1 MTKGAEDAN
10 VRPDAPEDAMLER
23 ARTVFHVLHD
33 NVTSVM
39 RGQDRAVRF
48 VLAAFAAGGHVLL
61 EDVPGTGK
69 TTLAKS
75 MAASLETTFTRVQFT
90 PDLLPADILGVS
102 VYDPARQSF
111 RFHPGPVFTNILL
124 GDEINRASPRT
135 QSALLEAMAERQ
147 VSVEGRMM
155 TLERPFFV
163 IATQNPSDFHGTYPL
178 PESQMD
184 RFAMSFQLG
193 YVAPEV
199 EAAMLGAQI
208 LAHPLES
215 LQPCA
220 TVDDA
225 LALMH
230 GTSLV
235 RVSPEL
241 TRYMVDLAAAT
252 RTEPNV
258 RLGAGPR
265 ASLTLMRCAQAL
277 SLADGHD
284 FVTPDA
290 VQEAA
295 PVVLPHRIVL
305 EPQAEYAG
313 ETAQGL
319 VARLLDSIPVP
330 A

>member
-1 MTKGAEDAN
+1 MTAGSKELEDAALN
-10 VRPDAPEDAMLER
+10 R
-23 ARTVFHVLHD
+23 ARAVFHALHG
-33 NVTSVM
+33 NITAVM

-69 TTLAKS
+69 TTLGKS
-75 MAASLETTFTRVQFT
+75 LAASLQATFTRVQFT

-155 TLERPFFV
+155 ELKPPFFV

-193 YVAPEV
+193 YVEPEI
-199 EAAMLGAQI
+199 EATVLEAQVLG
-208 LAHPLES
+208 HPLDT
-215 LQPCA
+215 LKPCA
-220 TVDDA
+220 TLDDA

-230 GTSLV
+230 GASLV

-252 RTEPNV
+252 RTEPGV

-284 FVTPDA
+284 FVIPDA

-305 EPQAEYAG
+305 ESQAEYAG
-313 ETAQGL
+313 ETAHAVVG
-319 VARLLDSIPVP
+319 RLLESIPVP